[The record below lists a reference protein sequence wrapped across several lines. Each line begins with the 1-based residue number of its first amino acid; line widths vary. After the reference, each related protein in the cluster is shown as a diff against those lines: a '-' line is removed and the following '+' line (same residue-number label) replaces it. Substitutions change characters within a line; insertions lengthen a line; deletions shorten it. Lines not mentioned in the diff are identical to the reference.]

1 VSPESSNRF
10 QIDGPIGPGYSQV
23 RQIMCRSRFFFM
35 LTGLLYCI
43 GMMGCSAVTQPLRKA
58 SHLSGQIILDASIA
72 PDANQNMPVA
82 VDIVTIDDKKT
93 LAEVSAFTAQTWFDK
108 RTAYLR
114 MHPTAL
120 HVSSWEW
127 IPGQQLASIKIPQT
141 AVADGIL
148 LFANYSTA
156 GDHNAVLP
164 RSGTVRIEFGPKDF
178 KILSST
184 N

>member
-1 VSPESSNRF
+1 MR
-10 QIDGPIGPGYSQV
+10 
-23 RQIMCRSRFFFM
+23 RSHLFFT
-35 LTGLLYCI
+35 LVGLFCCACVV
-43 GMMGCSAVTQPLRKA
+43 GCSSIRKV
-58 SHLSGQIILDASIA
+58 SHLSGKITLDAMVA

-82 VDIVTIDDKKT
+82 VDIVMVDDKKT
-93 LAEVSAFTAQTWFDK
+93 LAEVSAFTAQAWFDK
-108 RTAYLR
+108 RTTYLR
-114 MHPTAL
+114 MHPTTL

-178 KILSST
+178 KILSNS